1 MNVYDF
7 IVKDGY
13 GQDYHLSELQG
24 KVTLIVN
31 TASKCG
37 LANQFEALEALYQD
51 YKNQGL
57 MVIGFPSDQFKQEYE
72 DQNQII
78 EHCRLT
84 YGVTFPM
91 MEKIKVNGSDA
102 EPLFDYMKAETKGV
116 ITSDIKWNFTKFL
129 IDKNGKVISRYAP
142 TTNPE
147 DLRSDIERLL

>member
-91 MEKIKVNGSDA
+91 M
-102 EPLFDYMKAETKGV
+102 
-116 ITSDIKWNFTKFL
+116 
-129 IDKNGKVISRYAP
+129 
-142 TTNPE
+142 
-147 DLRSDIERLL
+147 